1 MAKYGAQFNMD
12 ERATRLLGAI
22 NANEENSYSSDTDSE
37 LSTQC
42 ADNIDRYLGRNKNPA
57 PDGRSQVRD
66 RSVYETAQEM
76 MPSLSRIFANGDDVV
91 ELPPIGEE
99 DMEGAEQEAQ
109 YLNHILLQQNN
120 WFSIFDTAA
129 KDALIT
135 KRGYLHPYVEKRR
148 QIEIETYERQ
158 TPESLA
164 LLMEDSPE
172 VVSHKEYPDPDYKPA
187 PPQPAIDPMTGQPAV
202 DQMGQPVMQ
211 PDPGPPMLYDLVIRR
226 TKVERKFCVEVFPP
240 ERCKVAESTKTVQLR
255 DCAYFEFY
263 DFPTIS
269 SLREQGLQIDDDMGS
284 TDASDTLEDTARNQF
299 GEQTWDDIN
308 NLDPAMKRVKC
319 RWVWVRHDYDED
331 GIAELQ
337 YCIVVGSQILFREEV
352 SRIPVAVLCPDP
364 MPHRHVGSC
373 PADAA
378 GEIEEI
384 NTAIL
389 RQGLDNLYL
398 SNNPV
403 KYADGKLVNLDDVM
417 ISRPGATWRLKSGAV
432 MGQNFGVIPIPF
444 VFPQAVEA
452 LGYMEHVKEK
462 RTGVNNS
469 FQGLDASQLSQLQP
483 GTVNQISSMAAQRV
497 EQIARHFANG
507 ITELMSLLHE
517 VVLKSGHKKE
527 VVQLRGKWVTVDPST
542 WRKRTDFRISVGFA
556 AGNKDAQIARL
567 QMIGNMQKEAMMGGL
582 SIVNERNVYETM
594 NELIKA
600 SDLQAPQR
608 FLTDPEKAPPKPPPQ
623 PDVTVMAME
632 QIKSQTTLQV
642 KDAELRTEKEVT
654 AATLQAERE
663 KAELE
668 AQTKLTIE
676 QMKASHASELKD
688 KDTHG
693 AMALE
698 GMRSE
703 HGVKLHKMEHGD
715 PEIDKKVA
723 EVGEGVQGLQQQLQE
738 TLQQMQQALS
748 TLLNAKRTIRRGK
761 DGKAEGVDTHAPDG
775 SLISSK
781 KVLRG
786 ADGRVI
792 GSQ

>member
-22 NANEENSYSSDTDSE
+22 NANEESSYGSDTDGE
-37 LSTQC
+37 L
-42 ADNIDRYLGRNKNPA
+42 ADQRALNINRYLGRNITPA

-66 RSVYETAQEM
+66 RSVYETVQEM

-99 DMEGAEQEAQ
+99 DMQGAEQEAQ
-109 YLNHILLQQNN
+109 YLNHILLQKNN
-120 WFSIFDTAA
+120 WFEIFDTAA

-135 KRGYLHPYVEKRR
+135 KAGYLHPYVEKRR
-148 QIEIETYERQ
+148 QIEIEKYERQ

-164 LLMEDSPE
+164 LLMEDNPE
-172 VVSHKEYPDPDYKPA
+172 IIGHKEYPDPDYKPS
-187 PPQPAIDPMTGQPAV
+187 PQPMLGPDGQP
-202 DQMGQPVMQ
+202 MLGPNGPMMQ
-211 PDPGPPMLYDLVIRR
+211 PDPGPPMLYDVEIRG
-226 TKVERKFCVEVFPP
+226 TKMERKYCIDVFPP
-240 ERCKVAESTKTVQLR
+240 ERCKIAESTKTVQLQ
-255 DCAYFEFY
+255 DCAYFEFH

-269 SLREQGLQIDDDMGS
+269 SLREQGLQIDDDVGS
-284 TDASDTLEDTARNQF
+284 VDSSDTLEDTARNQF
-299 GEQTWDDIN
+299 QEQSWDDAN
-308 NLDPAMKRVKC
+308 TLDPAMKRVKC

-352 SRIPVAVLCPDP
+352 SRIPVAVLCPDKL
-364 MPHRHVGSC
+364 PHRHVGTC

-378 GEIEEI
+378 GEVEDI

-417 ISRPGATWRLKSGAV
+417 ISRPGATWRLKPGAV

-542 WRKRTDFRISVGFA
+542 WRKRTDFRISVGFS

-608 FLTDPEKAPPKPPPQ
+608 FLTDPEKAQPKPPPQ
-623 PDVTVMAME
+623 PDITVMAME
-632 QIKSQTTLQV
+632 QIKTQSAE
-642 KDAELRTEKEVT
+642 KIKGAELQSEEKIKAHEID
-654 AATLQAERE
+654 AARQ
-663 KAELE
+663 KAELD
-668 AQTKLTIE
+668 AQTKLTIAQMQANHAREIE
-676 QMKASHASELKD
+676 QVKGSHAKE
-688 KDTHG
+688 
-693 AMALE
+693 LE
-698 GMRSE
+698 GMRSAQS
-703 HGVKLHKMEHGD
+703 VKMHKMEHGEPAAD
-715 PEIDKKVA
+715 VDERMA
-723 EVGEGVQGLQQQLQE
+723 EVGQSVQGLQQQLAATVEQ
-738 TLQQMQQALS
+738 LQQAIH
-748 TLLNAKRTIRRGK
+748 TIVNAKRTIRRGK
-761 DGKAEGVDTHAPDG
+761 DGRAEGVDTHGPDG

-786 ADGRVI
+786 PDGRVI